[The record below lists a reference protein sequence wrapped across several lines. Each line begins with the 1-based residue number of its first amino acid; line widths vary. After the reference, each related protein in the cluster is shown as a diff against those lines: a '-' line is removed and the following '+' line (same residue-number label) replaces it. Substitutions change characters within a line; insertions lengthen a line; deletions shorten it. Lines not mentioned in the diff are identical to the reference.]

1 MRKGILLAGGTGK
14 RLYPTTIT
22 INKHLLN
29 VYDKP
34 MIFYPLST
42 LMLGGIQDILI
53 ITNKN
58 DVDLFKNLL
67 GNGSNFGIK
76 LTYEIQE
83 KPNGIAQSFLIG
95 EEFIN
100 NSPVTLILGDNLFH
114 GNELINQLR
123 NVSSETKGAHLFAY
137 PVSDPE
143 RYGVVEFTK
152 KAKVISIEEKPRE
165 PKSNYAITGLY
176 FYDSTVCKKASLIK
190 PSNRNEL
197 EISSINQL
205 YLEEGNLNLEI
216 MGRGM
221 AWLDTGTCDSLHQA
235 SSYIRTLQLRQG
247 LKIAC
252 PEEIAWRNGWI
263 NETKVRELS
272 AKKMGSGYGEYLLE
286 LINRNNQI
294 IIK

>member
-42 LMLGGIQDILI
+42 LMLAGIQDILI
-53 ITNKN
+53 ISNKN
-58 DVDLFKNLL
+58 DVNLFKNLF

-83 KPNGIAQSFLIG
+83 KPQGIAQSFLIG
-95 EEFIN
+95 KEFIN

-114 GNELINQLR
+114 GNELISQLR
-123 NVSSETKGAHLFAY
+123 KVSSKTKGAHLFAY

-152 KAKVISIEEKPRE
+152 EGKVISIEEKPSD

-190 PSNRNEL
+190 PSGRNEL

-205 YLEEGNLNLEI
+205 YLEEDNLELEI

-221 AWLDTGTCDSLHQA
+221 AWLDTGTSDSLHQA

-263 NETKVRELS
+263 NDTKVKELS
-272 AKKMGSGYGEYLLE
+272 AQKMGSGYGEYLLE
-286 LINRNNQI
+286 LINKNNKT